1 MFQTEFSHTFY
12 YCCQVYF
19 LVAVLLAASEG
30 CVVTGHKPV
39 GAACN
44 CSDACLGNSHCQHDG
59 QGGFVCLCLVC
70 QYYDVSYGQCVDIPD
85 YGEACSS
92 VCASNFVC
100 GGSGE
105 GTYTCQCPAGYNYDE
120 KTHACVPRFLTSTT
134 VESTT
139 VASTTVESPT
149 VCVNNSDNT
158 CLGQADGD
166 YPACFPECQQGIF
179 VTCSNRIRY
188 VRDCALGWYVR
199 PSGERFTEKLV
210 YDPVTKRC
218 EGRTAYCP
226 RYLDN
231 YVEG

>member
-70 QYYDVSYGQCVDIPD
+70 QYYDVSYGQCVD
-85 YGEACSS
+85 S
-92 VCASNFVC
+92 
-100 GGSGE
+100 
-105 GTYTCQCPAGYNYDE
+105 
-120 KTHACVPRFLTSTT
+120 FLTSTT